1 MQGTEGSHPAS
12 WRNLRAE
19 LADMVGEGLPDEV
32 HKARTSHQLHATLLN
47 WQATFLD
54 RIVVRRRERFPDLK
68 SDDDHQR
75 PLRRRSAV
83 SRSERKPEGRSGDP
97 AAVGRWQ
104 WTRPTAGR
112 SYRTSDPQF
121 ILPSRRPRW
130 PPGFSLALRSERV
143 SQALIR
149 I

>member
-54 RIVVRRRERFPDLK
+54 RIGSSFVVESAFPTSSLTTTTSAPCGGGRRLADPSEN
-68 SDDDHQR
+68 
-75 PLRRRSAV
+75 LR
-83 SRSERKPEGRSGDP
+83 
-97 AAVGRWQ
+97 
-104 WTRPTAGR
+104 AGR
-112 SYRTSDPQF
+112 ATRLRLDAGSGPGQPLAAPTGPP
-121 ILPSRRPRW
+121 IPSSSSHPGGHDGRRCSHWLCVPNA
-130 PPGFSLALRSERV
+130 LAKR
-143 SQALIR
+143 
-149 I
+149 